1 MKRLSKS
8 LLLVA
13 LLFTMALPA
22 WSQTSTQGK
31 EFWVA
36 LIPSSA
42 PGNAHDLEKN
52 KFDAY
57 IAISAPKACTVTVSN
72 PNTGWSSS
80 TTVGNNSWT
89 ELKTEIT
96 PGDGGFI
103 PIAQWYTQNGNFPA
117 NEQALNHGLK
127 VTATEEVSVFCS
139 IRWEF
144 SMDATNILPINAVQ
158 KDYIVQSYDPNGND
172 GTKKNN
178 CTILAAE
185 DCTVTIQLACRTDQ
199 GTTGTITQNL
209 QAGKVYHIASET
221 NASLSGTKISSTGK
235 IAVFTGSTCANVPA
249 TKADRDLLYEQL
261 FPLDYWGQNF
271 VVVRT
276 KEKDANRVIITAQE
290 NNTDIT
296 IYGTYDPS
304 PSKDIAGHE
313 HQTNYSF
320 TLNSGQSYEFEMSV
334 GQEIGPDGKL
344 IKHWDDDRA
353 NSLSGVTF
361 VDSAIYIKTSCPCAV
376 LTYDV
381 GSSYI
386 RKDDDRETQGYIDAK
401 GKQQYYGA
409 PSMTWVS
416 PIEQMINDIVFGVM
430 GTDKTTR
437 HFVNIVMEARD
448 VPYAKLNGR
457 SLVSYFKPVECNTD
471 YSYARI
477 KLSET
482 DPDFS
487 NPFYHLESKYGFVAT
502 VYGNGDDESYAYS
515 VGSSAVKRAIAVDG
529 YKFTSNMPAD
539 EVKQIYCINEP
550 LVFNPQIG
558 MDVIDTVFWNF
569 GDGTTDKTTV
579 DFGTQIEHTY
589 YSPGWYDITALVY
602 AHRECPEA
610 TYPAEEVAFSFYVN
624 RPDTFFIL
632 DTLCLEKGDESRQSY
647 YDTVK
652 IECDSVVVTR
662 HLVMHKADTAF
673 RMEGNDKA
681 VIHGKTY
688 YDSRTVIDTLKR
700 RDPNN
705 RGCDSIVTIE
715 LIIRKCLNLQVP
727 NDSVNQHTCFG
738 SSIEIPYTY
747 ATGGQPG
754 DVRIVR
760 LNDMREFGGYM
771 EDEPGQGVQ
780 PRTAGMFTFN
790 TSEWEPGLYKAKVY
804 LEDLYCKPEGADKG
818 ESESGVL
825 DIAIYYPGDIFD
837 YRFNNVLAVFKK
849 GYGGN
854 GANNPAYAG
863 ADFDTFEWHLVRNEI
878 DAIVGANAS
887 VYYNGDP
894 FLENDIV
901 YVRLKETTKNYMLP
915 SCSQTITVVPDFTPE
930 EQQQAPAAQ
939 KRLVNNRMVII
950 KDDCTYNMYGQ
961 RVQ

>member
-1 MKRLSKS
+1 MKKLSKL

-13 LLFTMALPA
+13 LFISTSYPA

-31 EFWVA
+31 EFWVS
-36 LIPSSA
+36 LIPSQD
-42 PGNAHDLEKN
+42 PENTGKG
-52 KFDAY
+52 FDPY
-57 IAISAPKACTVTVSN
+57 IAISSLKACVVTISN
-72 PNTGWSSS
+72 PNTGWSI
-80 TTVGNNSWT
+80 VENIAKESW
-89 ELKTEIT
+89 KQIYV
-96 PGDGGFI
+96 PQN
-103 PIAQWYTQNGNFPA
+103 QWYVTNNTSKPA
-117 NEQALNHGLK
+117 GETPLNYGLK
-127 VTATEEVSVFCS
+127 VEATEEISVYCS
-139 IRWEF
+139 LRWQQSF
-144 SMDATNILPINAVQ
+144 DATNILPTTALQ
-158 KDYIVQSYDPNGND
+158 SEYIIQTYGTTSASNGYHHCLF
-172 GTKKNN
+172 G
-178 CTILAAE
+178 ILAAE
-185 DCTVTIQLACRTDQ
+185 DCVVDITPSVATESGRPANTTFNVSLQKGQTYYVMSATDQ
-199 GTTGTITQNL
+199 D
-209 QAGKVYHIASET
+209 
-221 NASLSGTKISSTGK
+221 LSGSHIQARNNKK
-235 IAVFTGSTCANVPA
+235 IAVFVGSPA
-249 TKADRDLLYEQL
+249 ARIPNDVSDRDLLYEQI
-261 FPLDYWGQNF
+261 FPIDYWG
-271 VVVRT
+271 
-276 KEKDANRVIITAQE
+276 KEFIIARSARKDANRVIITAQE
-290 NNTDIT
+290 DNTQVT
-296 IYGTYDPS
+296 IYGQCDPS
-304 PSKDIAGHE
+304 TAKTADHTI
-313 HQTNYSF
+313 QQNYTF
-320 TLNSGQSYEFEMSV
+320 TLNARQSYEFEMSA
-334 GQEIGPDGKL
+334 GYENGR
-344 IKHWDDDRA
+344 WDSKRE
-353 NSLSGVTF
+353 NFSGITMI
-361 VDSAIYIKTSCPCAV
+361 DSTVYIKTSCPCAV
-376 LTYDV
+376 MSYDT
-381 GSSYI
+381 GNSYK
-386 RKDDDRETQGYIDAK
+386 RKDQTELNTKNND
-401 GKQQYYGA
+401 GKNWLGA
-409 PSMTWVS
+409 PAMTWVS
-416 PIEQMINDIVFGVM
+416 PIEQMISEIVFGVM
-430 GTDKTTR
+430 GTDMTTV
-437 HFVNIVMEARD
+437 HYVNVIVNTSD
-448 VPYAKLNGR
+448 VPTTTLNGR
-457 SLVSYFKPVECNTD
+457 SLSAYFKPVDSNKA

-477 KLSET
+477 KLTET
-482 DPDFS
+482 DPDIS

-515 VGSSAVKRAIAVDG
+515 VGSSAVKRAISVDG
-529 YKFTSNMPAD
+529 YKFTNEMPAD
-539 EVKQIYCINEP
+539 EVKQTYCINEP
-550 LVFNPQIG
+550 LLFNPQIG
-558 MDVIDTVFWNF
+558 TDVIDTVKWDF
-569 GDGTTDKTTV
+569 GDGTTAKTTI
-579 DFGTQIEHTY
+579 DDGIEIEHMY
-589 YSPGWYDITALVY
+589 YTPGWYDITAKVY
-602 AHRECPEA
+602 AHKECPFSS
-610 TYPAEEVAFSFYVN
+610 YPAEDISFSFYVN
-624 RPDTFFIL
+624 RPDTIFKL

-652 IECDSVVVTR
+652 FDCDSVVVTR

-688 YDSRTVIDTLKR
+688 YDSRTVIDMLRR
-700 RDPNN
+700 RDPDN

-738 SSIEIPYTY
+738 SSIRIPYTY

-760 LNDMREFGGYM
+760 LNDMREFSGYM

-818 ESESGVL
+818 ESESGVI

-894 FLENDIV
+894 FLENDTV